1 MAMIDGLVKEIS
13 ERTGLPHDKAE
24 QAARAAIDFLDGR
37 LPPPIG
43 GNLHRLTGEGGAQG
57 TGGTGGTGGA
67 AGAGG
72 LPDLGDIAGTLGGLF
87 GKK

>member
-1 MAMIDGLVKEIS
+1 MAMVDGLVKEIS

-24 QAARAAIDFLDGR
+24 QAARAAIDFLDSR

-43 GNLHRLTGEGGAQG
+43 GNLHRLTGEAGAQG
-57 TGGTGGTGGA
+57 AGGA

-72 LPDLGDIAGTLGGLF
+72 LPDLGNIAGTLGGLF

>member
-43 GNLHRLTGEGGAQG
+43 GNLHRLIGEGGAQ
-57 TGGTGGTGGA
+57 GTGGA

-72 LPDLGDIAGTLGGLF
+72 LPDLGNIAGSLGGLF